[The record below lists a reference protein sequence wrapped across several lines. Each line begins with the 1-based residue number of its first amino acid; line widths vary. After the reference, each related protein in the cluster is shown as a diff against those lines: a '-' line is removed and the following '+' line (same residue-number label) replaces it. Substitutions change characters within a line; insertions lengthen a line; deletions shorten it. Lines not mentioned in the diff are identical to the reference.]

1 MHGRPRGRLAPDGNF
16 RVRAI
21 SIVSAAAGQ
30 VLGKNIYTPD
40 GRVLLRQGTALT
52 ERYLKA
58 LRDLKFSHIYVRDER
73 LPDLEV
79 DDVIPEDLRLE
90 AVQAIEG
97 CFADIRKQMEETG
110 KVNIN
115 VDAVAEMSKSIV
127 ENLMSHKDLV
137 VQLMD
142 LRSLDSYT
150 FAHSVNCCVL
160 GVMMGQ
166 RLGLPEPKLKDL
178 ATGLVLLDIGKS
190 VVPAEILSK
199 PGALTEEEFAKV
211 KEHPR
216 AGFDALRE
224 VFNVSAHSKIVVLQH
239 HERIDGSGY
248 PKGLKGPEIHLY
260 GQIAALADV
269 FDALTSD
276 RVYRKRLLPHEAIDV
291 LLRSADRLF
300 DRQLVTTFVANIAPF
315 PKGTLVKLSSGEHA
329 IVTDIDMSTAL
340 RPMVAVVKDSGG
352 RDLKAPFPLL
362 DLRRERSLA
371 IVKVLAE

>member
-224 VFNVSAHSKIVVLQH
+224 VFNISAHSKIVVLQH

>member
-239 HERIDGSGY
+239 HERIDGSG
-248 PKGLKGPEIHLY
+248 
-260 GQIAALADV
+260 
-269 FDALTSD
+269 
-276 RVYRKRLLPHEAIDV
+276 RV
-291 LLRSADRLF
+291 
-300 DRQLVTTFVANIAPF
+300 
-315 PKGTLVKLSSGEHA
+315 G
-329 IVTDIDMSTAL
+329 
-340 RPMVAVVKDSGG
+340 
-352 RDLKAPFPLL
+352 
-362 DLRRERSLA
+362 
-371 IVKVLAE
+371 

>member
-1 MHGRPRGRLAPDGNF
+1 
-16 RVRAI
+16 VRAI
-21 SIVSAAAGQ
+21 SIDSAAAKQ

-52 ERYLKA
+52 ERYIKA

-73 LPDLEV
+73 LPDLDV

-97 CFADIRKQMEETG
+97 CFADIRKQLDETG
-110 KVNIN
+110 KVNVN

-127 ENLMSHKDLV
+127 ENLMSNKDLV

-178 ATGLVLLDIGKS
+178 ATGLVLLDIGKC

-199 PGALTEEEFAKV
+199 PGPLSEEEFAKV
-211 KEHPR
+211 KEHSR

-329 IVTDIDMSTAL
+329 IVNDFDMSAAL
-340 RPMVAVVKDSGG
+340 RPTVAIVKDSGG

-362 DLRRERSLA
+362 DLRRDRSVA